1 MVCDDRNIFP
11 YRMKIVRE
19 NGIRT
24 IEVSDHN
31 SLEYCERIFR
41 ATELDKCLVG
51 IAIYYKDDSLIM
63 GKGDY

>member
-1 MVCDDRNIFP
+1 
-11 YRMKIVRE
+11 MKIVRE